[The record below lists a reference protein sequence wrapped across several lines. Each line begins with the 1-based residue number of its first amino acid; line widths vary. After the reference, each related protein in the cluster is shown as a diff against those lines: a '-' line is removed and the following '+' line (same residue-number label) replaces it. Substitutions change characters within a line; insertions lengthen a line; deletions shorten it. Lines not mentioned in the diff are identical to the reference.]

1 MFFKFYVKKSKD
13 ENINIYIFYYNF
25 FYFLHLIK
33 YVKNNILI
41 IKIYSNIS
49 NT

>member
-25 FYFLHLIK
+25 FLFPSF
-33 YVKNNILI
+33 N
-41 IKIYSNIS
+41 KIC
-49 NT
+49 